1 MDTNEKIK
9 LDDITF
15 DDVITGD
22 GVDTVAID
30 EIEKPVEKEV
40 KDEVKEEVKVEEST
54 DELEDIEDV
63 EKKE

>member
-40 KDEVKEEVKVEEST
+40 KVEEST